1 MNVVLVGIALWAVL
15 DGLLL
20 SQLRTQPRSAHRVL
34 LILEVVLAVLAVAA
48 LLADEPVRSVSFWS
62 VGVLLNTALAAVG
75 LPRRRIFGRD
85 RDWIHAHSSR
95 AAGVALLRELAS
107 DRSREGDQRRVMP
120 AVPTLARCPASA
132 FVGLGAQTR

>member
-75 LPRRRIFGRD
+75 LPRRRILAVTG
-85 RDWIHAHSSR
+85 IGLTLTAL
-95 AAGVALLRELAS
+95 ALLGLHSFASLPVIAAASVISAGSCLPYPLSLAELHRPS
-107 DRSREGDQRRVMP
+107 
-120 AVPTLARCPASA
+120 
-132 FVGLGAQTR
+132 